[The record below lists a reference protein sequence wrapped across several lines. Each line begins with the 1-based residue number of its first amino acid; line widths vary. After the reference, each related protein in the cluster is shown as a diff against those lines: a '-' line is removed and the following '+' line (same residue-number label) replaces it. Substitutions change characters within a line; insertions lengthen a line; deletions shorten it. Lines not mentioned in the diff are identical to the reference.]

1 MGDTMTNKF
10 LITAATLLA
19 LSGCSKNS
27 VQTADSQ
34 NNWCFSGGPIYTA
47 TDTSPMIEAVAVKA
61 GKITY
66 AGSADSKWCE
76 KNTSNARKVDLKG
89 AAMYPG
95 LTDGHGHLIGI
106 GLREMT
112 LNLEGTASVKDLQT
126 RLAEVVK
133 NTPKGETIYGRG
145 WIETHWPEKR
155 FPNRYDLDEIT
166 TDHPVILERSDGHAV
181 VVNSKALELANITAR
196 TKAPYGGAINKN
208 GKSEPRRG
216 KTEPSGM
223 LIDNAA
229 RLVEGLM
236 PELTDE
242 RKEAAYIKGAELY
255 ASRGW
260 TNIHSMSV
268 NPDDIPLLNRLANE
282 DKIKIRVYNSIDLL
296 DHKNMPS
303 LISKTGGE
311 DPLITT
317 RAIKLYADGALGSRG
332 AALLEPYSDDKGN
345 SGLMTLKEEQ
355 ANSILEAA
363 LRNGTQVN
371 IHAIGDRG
379 NREVLQWYKNAL
391 EAIPEAERANPDPR
405 WRIEHSQIIHVD
417 DIPMFAEYG
426 IIPSMQPSHAI
437 GDLYFAVD
445 RLGKDRLAG
454 GYAWRSLIDSGAI
467 IAGGS
472 DAPVEV
478 GDPRIEFYAATVRKG
493 LDGFSNEAWYPNEKV
508 TPQEALKM
516 FTAWPAYAAFQ
527 EDSLGTIEVG
537 KAADFTV
544 FETDIMTANDT
555 DILNA
560 KPVMTIV
567 NGEVAFER

>member
-1 MGDTMTNKF
+1 MRKNII
-10 LITAATLLA
+10 LISAAAITLSA
-19 LSGCSKNS
+19 CQSK
-27 VQTADSQ
+27 TTQ
-34 NNWCFSGGPIYTA
+34 NTLNQNEWCITGGTIYTA
-47 TDTSPMIEAVAVKA
+47 NDTRPTVEAVTVKD

-66 AGSADSKWCE
+66 AGDAKGDWCRD
-76 KNTSNARKVDLKG
+76 NTSNNRRKVDLDG

-112 LNLEGTASVKDLQT
+112 LNLEGTKSVKDLKT
-126 RLAEVVK
+126 RLASVVK
-133 NTPKGETIYGRG
+133 DTPKGETIYGRG

-155 FPNRYDLDEIT
+155 FPNRYDLD
-166 TDHPVILERSDGHAV
+166 DVSPDNPVILERADGHAV
-181 VVNSKALELANITAR
+181 VVNSQALTAANITAN

-208 GKSEPRRG
+208 GKAEPRRG
-216 KTEPSGM
+216 KNEPSGM

-229 RLVEGLM
+229 KLVESLM
-236 PELTDE
+236 PQLTDE

-268 NPDDIPLLNRLANE
+268 NPDDIPMLNRLANE
-282 DKIKIRVYNSIDLL
+282 SKIKIRVYNSIDLL
-296 DHKNMPS
+296 DHKNMPHM
-303 LISKTGGE
+303 ISKTGGD

-355 ANSILEAA
+355 ANSILKAA

-379 NREVLQWYKNAL
+379 NREVLQWYKNAF
-391 EAIPEAERANPDPR
+391 EAIPVSERANPDPR
-405 WRIEHSQIIHVD
+405 WRIEHSQIVHVD
-417 DIPMFAEYG
+417 DIALFAEYG

-445 RLGKDRLAG
+445 RLGKERLAG
-454 GYAWRSLIDSGAI
+454 GYAWRSLIDSGAVI
-467 IAGGS
+467 VGGS

-493 LDGFSNEAWYPNEKV
+493 LDGYSNDAWYPNEKV
-508 TPQEALKM
+508 TPQNALKM

-527 EDSLGTIEVG
+527 EDTLGTIEVG
-537 KAADFTV
+537 KAADFTI
-544 FETDIMTANDT
+544 FETDIMTADAA
-555 DILNA
+555 DILTA

-567 NGEVAFER
+567 NGKVAFER

>member
-1 MGDTMTNKF
+1 MTKNIYLTAVTM
-10 LITAATLLA
+10 LLVTACGKNGVT
-19 LSGCSKNS
+19 SDDSK
-27 VQTADSQ
+27 
-34 NNWCFSGGPIYTA
+34 NNWCVSGGPIYTA
-47 TDTSPMIEAVAVKA
+47 IDANPTLEAVAVKD
-61 GKITY
+61 GVITY
-66 AGSADSKWCE
+66 AGAADGSWCE
-76 KNTSNARKVDLKG
+76 DNTSVNHRSVDLKS

-95 LTDGHGHLIGI
+95 LTDAHGHLLGI

-112 LNLEGTASVKDLQT
+112 LNLEGTKSVTDLKS

-133 NTPKGETIYGRG
+133 NTPEGETIYGRG

-155 FPNRYDLDEIT
+155 FPNRYDLDDIT
-166 TDHPVILERSDGHAV
+166 TAHPVILERADGHAV
-181 VVNSKALELANITAR
+181 VVNSKALELSNITTQ
-196 TKAPYGGAINKN
+196 TKAPYGGAINRN
-208 GKSEPRRG
+208 GKAEPRRG

-229 RLVEGLM
+229 KLVEELM
-236 PELTDE
+236 PELTDA
-242 RKEAAYIKGAELY
+242 RKAEAYVKGAELY

-260 TNIHSMSV
+260 AGIHSMSV
-268 NPDDIPLLNRLANE
+268 NPDDVAVINKLA
-282 DKIKIRVYNSIDLL
+282 DDGKIKIRVYNSIDLL
-296 DHKNMPS
+296 DHKNVPS
-303 LISKTGGE
+303 MIKKANK
-311 DPLITT
+311 DNALITT

-332 AALLEPYSDDKGN
+332 AALIEPYSDDKGN
-345 SGLMTLKEEQ
+345 SGLMTLKEDQ
-355 ANSILEAA
+355 AVSILKAA

-379 NREVLQWYKNAL
+379 NRQVLQWYKDAF
-391 EAIPEAERANPDPR
+391 EAVPKADRANPDPR

-417 DIPMFAEYG
+417 DIPLFAQYG

-454 GYAWRSLIDSGAI
+454 GYAWRSLIDSGAV

-478 GDPRIEFYAATVRKG
+478 GDPRIEFYAATIRKG
-493 LDGFSNEAWYPNEKV
+493 LDGFSNEAWYPEQKV

-527 EDSLGTIEVG
+527 EDSLGTIAVG
-537 KAADFTV
+537 NAADFTV
-544 FETDIMTANDT
+544 FATDMMTADGA
-555 DILNA
+555 DILTA
-560 KPVMTIV
+560 EPVMTIV